1 MENRNNINYTLIIRN
16 VFTYDKKKL
25 TSRRYSRAPFSSLA
39 RTSYRNNESNGNE
52 TVLVSLFLFFFS
64 EQLSNLCEYS
74 EYSRNNSKIILVKS
88 FRIKIFI
95 VQIIFFNHL
104 MFIQIWIIWIYTE
117 TKLRSLQS

>member
-39 RTSYRNNESNGNE
+39 RTSYRSNESNGNE

-64 EQLSNLCEYS
+64 EQLSNLC